1 MTTKHSPGPWRFGY
15 DCDGEP
21 WIYGPDA
28 THVVCSANG
37 SDADTALI
45 LLAPELADALRAVFE
60 HCAMVHKRW
69 GDGSNAK
76 QADAAVAAAR
86 AVLAKLEPAPTF
98 A

>member
-37 SDADTALI
+37 SDDDTVLI
-45 LLAPELADALRAVFE
+45 LKAPELLEALRGVFE
-60 HCAMVHKRW
+60 HCALVHKHW
-69 GDGSNAK
+69 GDGGNQQ
-76 QADAAVAAAR
+76 QADAAVASAR
-86 AVLAKLEPAPTF
+86 ALLDALS
-98 A
+98 